1 MIKEKRHYL
10 LVECTKSINANA
22 GRDFGSA
29 LQDELLRCIGE
40 IDYHVV
46 NPKYERSE
54 GSSRFIISGT
64 VEGMSKLIVALAMIK
79 KVNGIGMAMFT
90 LKRSGT
96 VTGLM
101 SGAPES

>member
-10 LVECTKSINANA
+10 LVECTEDISAM
-22 GRDFGSA
+22 RDFDRE
-29 LQDELLRCIGE
+29 LQAELLKCIGE
-40 IDYHVV
+40 MNYHEV
-46 NPKYERSE
+46 NPKFERNE

-64 VEGMSKLIVALAMIK
+64 VVGMGRLIVALSMIK
-79 KVNGIGMAMFT
+79 RIGGAGMAMFT

-101 SGAPES
+101 DGAPEG